1 MSSDKPDVLMIV
13 MRGNRLSE
21 RYAKKS
27 RKTWE
32 KYGFNV
38 EYFSAYTPE
47 TMPDYLDFSVRNKSK
62 KTLILEERF
71 KKKIEPYFSETEQA
85 VWYSHLEVWKYIIKQ
100 NKPYIVSEHDA
111 ILKHDNF
118 DCKQCYLRKLASSI
132 LQSVYLTPQFLERWF
147 SYFDNKPRLNPDG
160 AIANFL
166 MEYDKGGRGKKF
178 DKPLIH
184 NYQNGID
191 LKPWPVFADWS
202 ESTIEHGLYNERLDD
217 TDTR

>member
-13 MRGNRLSE
+13 MRGNRRSE
-21 RYAKKS
+21 EYAKKS

-32 KYGFNV
+32 RYGFNV

-47 TMPDYLDFSVRNKSK
+47 TMPDYLDFSVRDKTNKTFMLEK
-62 KTLILEERF
+62 KLN
-71 KKKIEPYFSETEQA
+71 KKVEPYFSETEKA
-85 VWYSHLEVWKYIIKQ
+85 VWYSHLEVWKYIIEQ
-100 NKPYIVSEHDA
+100 NKSYIVAEHDA

-118 DCKQCYLRKLASSI
+118 DCKECYLRKLSSSI

-166 MEYDKGGRGKKF
+166 ITYDRGNRGTEF

-184 NYQNGID
+184 NYQNEVD

-202 ESTIEHGLYNERLDD
+202 ESTIEHGLYNECLDD
-217 TDTR
+217 TDT